1 MKSSKK
7 RRTKPKKINNNTHHR
22 AILRGLVWV
31 ALFVFLG
38 KIAGAAKEMAIAY
51 RYGVSEQVDAYLFLF
66 NLVSWPIS
74 VWLSV
79 VSFMLVPTAA
89 SLQENNPTEL
99 PRFRAELLGFA
110 LLLGI
115 NLSLICWFGLPFLL
129 NSPGIGL
136 SPTTVAI
143 AREIIPQITAL
154 IPLGILVGL
163 FSSWT
168 LASGRHANTLLE
180 SVPAL
185 AILAAVLA
193 LPHYGVWPL
202 VWGTLIGFVAHVFA
216 LGIPLAWRREMEL
229 PRFTSRSPQW
239 PHFWKGFGVLLI
251 GSGLG
256 SLNGVVDQFFAA
268 QLDSGSI
275 TRLSYAN
282 RIMAL
287 ILGLGATAI
296 SRATLPIFSKIKSQ
310 TENELKRIGFF
321 WMWLMLLLGIV
332 AMSISWWVAPWAV
345 KLLFERG
352 AFSAADSLVV
362 TDLFRFGLAQ
372 VPFYFAAL
380 VLVTLLA
387 TNGKH
392 KLMAISGAS
401 NLFVKAAANYYLL
414 PIFGINAIILSSGVM
429 YGVSLVLLYI
439 FARTSIKEQ
448 RQTRII

>member
-1 MKSSKK
+1 MKPSTK
-7 RRTKPKKINNNTHHR
+7 RRAKKNNSTHHR

-89 SLQENNPTEL
+89 NLKEYNPDEL

-115 NLSLICWFGLPFLL
+115 NLALIFWFGLPFLL
-129 NSPGIGL
+129 NSPWVGL
-136 SPTTVAI
+136 SHTTVAI
-143 AREIIPQITAL
+143 AIEIIPQVTAL
-154 IPLGILVGL
+154 LPLGILVGL

-185 AILAAVLA
+185 AILVAVL
-193 LPHYGVWPL
+193 LVPDQGVWPL
-202 VWGTLIGFVAHVFA
+202 VWGTLIGFVAHVFS
-216 LGIPLAWRREMEL
+216 LGVPLAWRRDMEL

-275 TRLSYAN
+275 TRISYAN

-310 TENELKRIGFF
+310 NESELKRIAMF
-321 WMWLMLLLGIV
+321 WMWLMLLLGIL
-332 AMSISWWVAPWAV
+332 AMVISWWVAPWIV

-352 AFSAADSLVV
+352 AFSASDSLIV

-372 VPFYFAAL
+372 VPFYFSAL

-429 YGVSLVLLYI
+429 YAVSLVLLYI
-439 FARTSIKEQ
+439 FAHSSIREKKEKVG
-448 RQTRII
+448 

>member
-1 MKSSKK
+1 MKSS
-7 RRTKPKKINNNTHHR
+7 TKHQTKQNNNTHHR
-22 AILRGLVWV
+22 AIFRGLVWV

-38 KIAGAAKEMAIAY
+38 KIAGAVKEMAIAY

-89 SLQENNPTEL
+89 KLKENNPDQL
-99 PRFRAELLGFA
+99 PHFRAELLGFA

-115 NLSLICWFGLPFLL
+115 NLALIFWFGLPFLL
-129 NSPGIGL
+129 SSPWVGL
-136 SPTTVAI
+136 SASTVAI
-143 AREIIPQITAL
+143 AGEIIPQIISL
-154 IPLGILVGL
+154 LPLGILVGL

-185 AILAAVLA
+185 AILIAVL
-193 LPHYGVWPL
+193 LMPHYGVWPL
-202 VWGTLIGFVAHVFA
+202 VWGTLAGFVAHVFT
-216 LGIPLAWRREMEL
+216 LGVPLAWRREMEL

-239 PHFWKGFGVLLI
+239 PYFWKGFGVLLI

-275 TRLSYAN
+275 TRISYAN
-282 RIMAL
+282 RVLAL

-310 TENELKRIGFF
+310 KENELKRIAMF
-321 WMWLMLLLGIV
+321 WMWLMLFLGLL
-332 AMSISWWVAPWAV
+332 AMAVSWWVAPWVV
-345 KLLFERG
+345 KFLFQRG
-352 AFSAADSLVV
+352 AFSESDSLIV
-362 TDLFRFGLAQ
+362 TDIFRYGLTQ

-414 PIFGINAIILSSGVM
+414 PIMGINAIILSSGVM
-429 YGVSLVLLYI
+429 YAVSLVLLFI
-439 FARTSIKEQ
+439 FAHVSIREKREK
-448 RQTRII
+448 